1 MTRHARARSVDRRTV
16 LAAAGAVG
24 VGFTGALAGCAE
36 GGGDGEDGDGQG
48 GNGQDGGTDGAAT
61 IAGSDYPAVDEWLT
75 ETEVGGADD
84 TYDGSIVDWR
94 EESEPTVDV
103 GAEGN
108 DGYYAFGPPAIAVS
122 AGTEVRW
129 VWTGEGE
136 THNVKAE
143 PEDQIGESDY
153 EFSSGDPVAE
163 AGTEYTYTF
172 DEAGLALYHCEP
184 HLALGMKGAVVVE

>member
-1 MTRHARARSVDRRTV
+1 MTRERARLSIDRRTV
-16 LAAAGAVG
+16 LRATGAVG
-24 VGFTGALAGCAE
+24 LGGLVGMAGCAE
-36 GGGDGEDGDGQG
+36 GGDGGDGGDGDGG
-48 GNGQDGGTDGAAT
+48 GGSGGTET

-75 ETEVGGADD
+75 ETDVGGADD

-108 DGYYAFGPPAIAVS
+108 DGYYAFGPSAIAVS

-129 VWTGEGE
+129 EWTGEGE
-136 THNVKAE
+136 THNVEAE
-143 PEDQIGESDY
+143 PEEQIGESDY

-172 DEAGLALYHCEP
+172 DEAGVALYHCEP